1 MKEKNVVDKG
11 SLLDR
16 MKRALILDP
25 DLYKEVI
32 SDTTAL
38 NSQALTAVAIASL
51 ANGFGVGFAAV
62 IIEGGLGFFG
72 GLLVGLLTALGGWL
86 IWYVCVQCFGDTIFK
101 EPDSKAGYGGIIH
114 RGLIITLG
122 FSNSPRVLTFF
133 YFIPY
138 IGWIIALIASVWTL
152 IAGIQAV
159 SATLPLTHNR
169 AVATCV
175 AGWIPYMLLVFLFAG
190 LTV

>member
-1 MKEKNVVDKG
+1 M
-11 SLLDR
+11 
-16 MKRALILDP
+16 
-25 DLYKEVI
+25 
-32 SDTTAL
+32 
-38 NSQALTAVAIASL
+38 
-51 ANGFGVGFAAV
+51 
-62 IIEGGLGFFG
+62 
-72 GLLVGLLTALGGWL
+72 
-86 IWYVCVQCFGDTIFK
+86 
-101 EPDSKAGYGGIIH
+101 IH

-122 FSNSPRVLTFF
+122 FSNSPRVLSFF

-138 IGWIIALIASVWTL
+138 IGWIIALAASVWTL

-169 AVATCV
+169 AVAACV